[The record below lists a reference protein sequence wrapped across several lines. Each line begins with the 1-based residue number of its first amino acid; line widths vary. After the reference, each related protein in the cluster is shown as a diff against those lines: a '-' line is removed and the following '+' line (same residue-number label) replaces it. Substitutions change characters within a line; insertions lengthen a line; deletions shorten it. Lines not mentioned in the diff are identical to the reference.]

1 MINTDEWTE
10 RLASSAKELARARV
24 LRRALEQHY
33 ERVVSERASAEG
45 AAAAELLVSGEA
57 AEDMRALEDLL
68 DEMCRE
74 HDEALFRRS
83 IITTL
88 RLRQDAPK
96 EKEHNT
102 ADQTSA

>member
-10 RLASSAKELARARV
+10 RLASTANELARARV
-24 LRRALEQHY
+24 LRSVLEQHY
-33 ERVVSERASAEG
+33 ERVVNERASADG

-68 DEMCRE
+68 DEARRGL
-74 HDEALFRRS
+74 DAALFRRE

-88 RLRQDAPK
+88 RQRK
-96 EKEHNT
+96 EALEGET
-102 ADQTSA
+102 EAAGQASA

>member
-10 RLASSAKELARARV
+10 RLASSANELARARV

-33 ERVVSERASAEG
+33 ERVVSERAAAEG

-57 AEDMRALEDLL
+57 AEDLAALEDLL
-68 DEMCRE
+68 DEAR
-74 HDEALFRRS
+74 HDHDAALFRRN

-88 RLRQDAPK
+88 RQRKDASE
-96 EKEHNT
+96 EKEQNT
-102 ADQTSA
+102 ADQASA

>member
-1 MINTDEWTE
+1 MINKDEWTE
-10 RLASSAKELARARV
+10 RLASSADELARARV

-57 AEDMRALEDLL
+57 AEDLAALEDLL
-68 DEMCRE
+68 DEARRD
-74 HDEALFRRS
+74 HDAALFRQH

-88 RLRQDAPK
+88 RRRDESE
-96 EKEHNT
+96 EKEQNT
-102 ADQTSA
+102 AGQAAG